1 MILTSPRH
9 RRQGNQGGPR
19 RAAGFT
25 LIELLIAVAIIG
37 ILASIAYPSYQSYVK
52 KARVTDG
59 QAKVM
64 EIANRLERCY
74 TVTNN
79 YTKKSDGG
87 VCVNFTD
94 LESDDGLYTI
104 SAAGPSNS
112 GRLSATGFSVVAS
125 ASGKAPVA
133 CNELWVDSA
142 GNRGGDSNVC
152 W

>member
-1 MILTSPRH
+1 MILTNSRYRTHDASGTPRH
-9 RRQGNQGGPR
+9 G
-19 RAAGFT
+19 AGFT

-37 ILASIAYPSYQSYVK
+37 ILASIAYPSYQGYVK

-64 EIANRLERCY
+64 EIAGRLERCY
-74 TVTNN
+74 TETND

-87 VCVNFTD
+87 ACVNFSG
-94 LESDDGLYTI
+94 LKSDDGYYTL
-104 SAAGPSNS
+104 SVAGPDGS
-112 GRLSATGFSVVAS
+112 GSVTETSYRVIAS

-133 CNELWVDSA
+133 CNELWIDSA
-142 GNRGGDSNVC
+142 GNRGGNSNDC